1 MNENNQSTALER
13 LVALSV
19 IGILAIL
26 IMPLPAAAMD
36 LLLALNVGLA
46 ITMMLVALR
55 LKRAL
60 GLLCFPGPS

>member
-19 IGILAIL
+19 IGISHFDYAT
-26 IMPLPAAAMD
+26 PGSSNGPS
-36 LLLALNVGLA
+36 LALNVGLA

-60 GLLCFPGPS
+60 EFLFSRPFY